1 MSSFFAIKNRQ
12 DRKEFSAETD
22 IHYAAANGYADAVK
36 RFIENGG
43 DKGGYTALQY
53 ATYNGYI
60 EVVRVLD

>member
-1 MSSFFAIKNRQ
+1 MSSFFAIKTGKTG
-12 DRKEFSAETD
+12 KEFRAETD
-22 IHYAAANGYADAVK
+22 IHYAAANGYADEVK